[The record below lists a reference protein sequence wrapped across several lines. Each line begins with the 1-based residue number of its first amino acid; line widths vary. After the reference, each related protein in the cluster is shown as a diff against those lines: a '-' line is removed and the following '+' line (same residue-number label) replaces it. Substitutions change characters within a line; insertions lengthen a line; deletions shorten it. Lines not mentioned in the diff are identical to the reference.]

1 MIIRIFVISI
11 AFICLAFSQIS
22 QRDFERELKAQNSA
36 IQSLKDEIETTKKRI
51 KSENK
56 KEKSSARKVSNLSE
70 EIGLLQ
76 KLLKELAKEEKLL
89 QADISRMERKINES
103 ENSLE
108 ELRKL
113 YAKRLSSMYKKG
125 QLSNLERV
133 LSSTSWRQAI
143 YRSKYLK
150 IISKIDRETHDTIRS
165 LLIEVGK
172 QKLSLESAL
181 RKKKYLKRE
190 REQTLS
196 QVRSKKKKEQREL
209 TRIRKSK
216 KELTNYLSEKQIGMN
231 QLEVIINKIREDI
244 ARIEREERIRKQ
256 QMALQSKEFPKLK
269 GQLAWPAE
277 GRISAKFGRQWNPKL
292 KTTTEN
298 PGIDIKGKP
307 GSEIKTVLGGVVTTI
322 TFIRGYGT
330 TIIIDHGSGF
340 YTVYSHVT
348 NVETNVDSQV
358 NSGDVIAFMGDS
370 GSINGSQL
378 HFEIWGEGK
387 KLNPESW
394 LKKR

>member
-1 MIIRIFVISI
+1 MIIKIFIISI
-11 AFICLAFSQIS
+11 TFFSLAFSQRT

-51 KSENK
+51 NSENK
-56 KEKSSARKVSNLSE
+56 KEKSSVRKVSNLSE

-76 KLLKELAKEEKLL
+76 KLVKELVKEEKLL
-89 QADISRMERKINES
+89 MSDISRMERKINES
-103 ENSLE
+103 ENNLE

-113 YAKRLSSMYKKG
+113 YAKRLAMMYKKG
-125 QLSNLERV
+125 QISNLERV

-172 QKLSLESAL
+172 QKLGIESAL
-181 RKKKYLKRE
+181 RKKRYLKRE
-190 REQTLS
+190 REKTLS

-209 TRIRKSK
+209 TRIRKSQ
-216 KELTNYLSEKQIGMN
+216 KELKNYLSEKQVGMN
-231 QLEVIINKIREDI
+231 QLEVIIKKIREDI
-244 ARIEREERIRKQ
+244 ARLEREERIRKQ
-256 QMALQSKEFPKLK
+256 QMALSSKEFPKLK
-269 GQLAWPAE
+269 GQISWPAE
-277 GRISAKFGRQWNPKL
+277 GRVAAKFGRQWNPKL

-307 GSEIKTVLGGVVTTI
+307 GSEIRSVLGGVVTTI

-358 NSGDVIAFMGDS
+358 NSGDVIAYMGDS

-387 KLNPESW
+387 KLNPENW

>member
-1 MIIRIFVISI
+1 MIIKIFIISI
-11 AFICLAFSQIS
+11 TFFSLAFSQRT

-51 KSENK
+51 NSENK
-56 KEKSSARKVSNLSE
+56 KEKSSVRKVSNLSE
-70 EIGLLQ
+70 EISLLQ
-76 KLLKELAKEEKLL
+76 KLVKELAKEEKLL
-89 QADISRMERKINES
+89 ITDISRMERKINQN
-103 ENSLE
+103 ENNLE

-113 YAKRLSSMYKKG
+113 YAKRLSTMYKKG
-125 QLSNLERV
+125 QISNLERV

-150 IISKIDRETHDTIRS
+150 IISKIDRETHDTIRA

-172 QKLSLESAL
+172 QKLVLESAL
-181 RKKKYLKRE
+181 RKKRYLKRE
-190 REQTLS
+190 REKTLS

-209 TRIRKSK
+209 TRIRKSQ
-216 KELTNYLSEKQIGMN
+216 KELKNYLSEKQVGMN
-231 QLEVIINKIREDI
+231 QLEVIIKKIREDI
-244 ARIEREERIRKQ
+244 ARLEREERIRKQ
-256 QMALQSKEFPKLK
+256 QMALSSKEFPKLK
-269 GQLAWPAE
+269 GQISWPAE
-277 GRISAKFGRQWNPKL
+277 GRVAAKFGRQWNPKL

-307 GSEIKTVLGGVVTTI
+307 GSEIRSVLGGVVTTI

-358 NSGDVIAFMGDS
+358 NSGDVIAYMGDS

-387 KLNPESW
+387 KLNPENW

>member
-1 MIIRIFVISI
+1 MIIKIFIISI
-11 AFICLAFSQIS
+11 TFFSLAFSQRT

-51 KSENK
+51 NSENK
-56 KEKSSARKVSNLSE
+56 KEKSSVRKVSNLSE
-70 EIGLLQ
+70 EISLLQ
-76 KLLKELAKEEKLL
+76 KLVKELFKEEKLL
-89 QADISRMERKINES
+89 ITDISRMERKINQN
-103 ENSLE
+103 ENNLE

-113 YAKRLSSMYKKG
+113 YAKRLSTMYKKG
-125 QLSNLERV
+125 QISNLERV

-150 IISKIDRETHDTIRS
+150 IISKIDRETHDTIRA

-172 QKLSLESAL
+172 QKLVLESAL
-181 RKKKYLKRE
+181 RKKRYLKRE
-190 REQTLS
+190 REKTLS

-209 TRIRKSK
+209 TRIRKSQ
-216 KELTNYLSEKQIGMN
+216 KELKNYLSEKQVGMN
-231 QLEVIINKIREDI
+231 QLEVIIKKIREDI
-244 ARIEREERIRKQ
+244 ARLEREERIRKQ
-256 QMALQSKEFPKLK
+256 QMALSSKEFPKLK
-269 GQLAWPAE
+269 GQISWPAE
-277 GRISAKFGRQWNPKL
+277 GRVAAKFGRQWNPKL

-307 GSEIKTVLGGVVTTI
+307 GSEIRSVLGGVVTTI

-358 NSGDVIAFMGDS
+358 NSGDVIAYMGDS

-387 KLNPESW
+387 KLNPENW